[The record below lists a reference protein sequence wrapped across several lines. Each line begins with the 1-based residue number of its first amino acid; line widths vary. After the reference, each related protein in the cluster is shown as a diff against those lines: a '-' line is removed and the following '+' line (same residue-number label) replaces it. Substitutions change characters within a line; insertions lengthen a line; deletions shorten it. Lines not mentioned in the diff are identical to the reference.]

1 MLVRKSLMKILREYH
16 RLYREFMKNIFR
28 KKCKLQGFGKT
39 IKSVPYKYLICFG
52 IIKKIILILFAIFM
66 ADKGVDL

>member
-1 MLVRKSLMKILREYH
+1 
-16 RLYREFMKNIFR
+16 MKNIFR

>member
-1 MLVRKSLMKILREYH
+1 MLLRKSLMKILREYH

-52 IIKKIILILFAIFM
+52 IIKKMCQAQNDFINDYKKIF
-66 ADKGVDL
+66 